1 MVAEPGDPLTAEPFV
16 AKSLFA
22 RKCFFKLQRM
32 SHIQSV
38 HIDTCLQMRAG
49 EKLVK
54 LGKQNAV
61 PARNTHTRCFSF
73 SRLRKKCKVNDWVKN
88 TEQTTI

>member
-1 MVAEPGDPLTAEPFV
+1 MVAEPGDPPLTAEPFV

-22 RKCFFKLQRM
+22 RKCSFKLQRT
-32 SHIQSV
+32 SHTQTV
-38 HIDTCLQMRAG
+38 HIDTCLQLRAG

-54 LGKQNAV
+54 LGKQNV
-61 PARNTHTRCFSF
+61 VSARNTHEV
-73 SRLRKKCKVNDWVKN
+73 LQLLQAEKNCKANDWVKN